1 MSDDGIQMSFRLSSD
16 LHYASKA
23 SAESAGQ
30 TLAEWIRRAM
40 REKLERE
47 KTGESSNTEPTPEEV
62 PLTSADVESMVRE
75 AINKVLAEKGL

>member
-1 MSDDGIQMSFRLSSD
+1 MTIRLESEFHEECKARSDKI
-16 LHYASKA
+16 
-23 SAESAGQ
+23 GQ

-47 KTGESSNTEPTPEEV
+47 KKEEAAAVDQAPAEVLTPD
-62 PLTSADVESMVRE
+62 DVEDMVRA

>member
-47 KTGESSNTEPTPEEV
+47 KTEGSPNTEPTPEEET
-62 PLTSADVESMVRE
+62 LTSADVEAMVRE
-75 AINKVLAEKGL
+75 AIDKVLAEKGL